1 MRVAIVTQNEP
12 FYLPAFLDS
21 FLARTP
27 DQIVALVMLPSFNE
41 SFWRSAKRVYDLYG
55 PRDFLLKGIEYSGL
69 KTMDTL
75 NKIWPFGGPWSV
87 PDVAQRHR
95 VRLYNPPNINSEPF
109 LRVVETNLRP
119 DVLVS
124 VSASQVFKRRIL
136 ELPPH
141 GCMNIHSGPL
151 PRYRGMLPSFWVLA
165 NQEKETAVT
174 VHYMDAKLDDGAI
187 IRQQRVP
194 ITYGET
200 MESLIHKT
208 KQVGVGL
215 LLKALEDVEKG
226 QVRTIPNDS
235 KKATYYSFPK
245 KTDIRRF
252 REQGLKIR

>member
-1 MRVAIVTQNEP
+1 MRVVVVTQNEP
-12 FYLPAFLDS
+12 FYLPAFLNS
-21 FLARTP
+21 FLARKL
-27 DQIVALVMLPSFNE
+27 DQIVAMVMLPSFNE
-41 SFWRSAKRVYDLYG
+41 SFWRSVKRVYDLYG
-55 PRDFLLKGIEYSGL
+55 PRDFFLKGIEFSRL
-69 KTMDTL
+69 KTMDRL
-75 NKIWPFGGPWSV
+75 SKVWPLGGPWSV
-87 PDVAQRHR
+87 PDVARRHG
-95 VRLYNPPNINSEPF
+95 VPLYNPPNINSEPF
-109 LRVVETNLRP
+109 LRMVETNLRP

-124 VSASQVFKRRIL
+124 VSASQVFRRRIL
-136 ELPPH
+136 ELPRH

-174 VHYMDAKLDDGAI
+174 VHYMGTKLDDGDI

-194 ITYGET
+194 IAGGET

-235 KKATYYSFPK
+235 EKATYYSFPK

-252 REQGLKIR
+252 RKQGLKIR